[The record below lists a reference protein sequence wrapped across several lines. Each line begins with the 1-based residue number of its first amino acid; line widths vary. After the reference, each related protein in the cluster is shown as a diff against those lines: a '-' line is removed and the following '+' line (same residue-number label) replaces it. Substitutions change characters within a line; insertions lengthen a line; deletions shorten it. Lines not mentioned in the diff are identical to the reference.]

1 VGSPLASA
9 TTTWPTLADSPPDE
23 QCMLRN
29 AGARHEVRRSS
40 IACFQLP
47 AGTLNHSSS
56 RGRQAGWPVGETALP
71 KERSL
76 QAEASSTG
84 ALDSSETETDRAL
97 KLGHTVCPARA
108 PLRRLR
114 RQFSPHCE
122 EELHRGR
129 PKVFVPLIL
138 MGKGCA
144 SNIQNELTA
153 EEDGGRRNSG
163 GGGRAGVDVEIA
175 AERQEAW
182 VNFEVSRASSRRL
195 LRIWARAVRVRS
207 LRGSR

>member
-1 VGSPLASA
+1 MYAA
-9 TTTWPTLADSPPDE
+9 QRRRPP
-23 QCMLRN
+23 
-29 AGARHEVRRSS
+29 RSS
-40 IACFQLP
+40 PFVNRMLPVARRHIEPFFLARP
-47 AGTLNHSSS
+47 AGRL
-56 RGRQAGWPVGETALP
+56 AGWRDGPTEGTIATSGSELD
-71 KERSL
+71 
-76 QAEASSTG
+76 G
-84 ALDSSETETDRAL
+84 ALDSSDTETDRAL

-138 MGKGCA
+138 AGKGCA